1 LETTGVKAKVSS
13 AAGTVS
19 TNAKILGAAAYQ
31 KTSGVREVVGQK
43 YTVSFSLSLEL
54 ERKP

>member
-43 YTVSFSLSLEL
+43 YTVSFPYL
-54 ERKP
+54 